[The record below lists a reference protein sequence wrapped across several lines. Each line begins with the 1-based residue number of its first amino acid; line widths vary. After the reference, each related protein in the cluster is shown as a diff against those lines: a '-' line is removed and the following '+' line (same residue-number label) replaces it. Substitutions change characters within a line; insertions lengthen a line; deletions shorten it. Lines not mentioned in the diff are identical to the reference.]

1 MDMNLQGALARLGAA
16 EGRDRIS
23 AHRDPIRVGVW
34 MVALWLIGAAALL
47 RGGRLI
53 AAVGE
58 AQRDGRSAHNSARS
72 SGSRPLDAR

>member
-1 MDMNLQGALARLGAA
+1 MVLKGALARPGAA

-23 AHRDPIRVGVW
+23 AHRDPIRVDVW
-34 MVALWLIGAAALL
+34 VVALGHIADAELL

-53 AAVGE
+53 AALGE
-58 AQRDGRSAHNSARS
+58 AERDCWLARNSERS